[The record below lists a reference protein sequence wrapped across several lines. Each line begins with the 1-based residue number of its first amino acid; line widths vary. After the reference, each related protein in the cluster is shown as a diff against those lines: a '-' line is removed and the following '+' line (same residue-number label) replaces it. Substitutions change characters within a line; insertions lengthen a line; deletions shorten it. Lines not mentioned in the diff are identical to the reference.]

1 MVRKY
6 LKRFVYFCV
15 AVTFVIAG
23 AWVAGTFN
31 PNDYT
36 VQKIEDEFHKKEMR
50 IIEELGLKVQSLNSQ
65 IKFHSSM
72 PRATV
77 WRI

>member
-1 MVRKY
+1 LKNLGPHASLTYDEKIY
-6 LKRFVYFCV
+6 LKVFIYFCV

-36 VQKIEDEFHKKEMR
+36 VQQIEDE
-50 IIEELGLKVQSLNSQ
+50 
-65 IKFHSSM
+65 
-72 PRATV
+72 
-77 WRI
+77 